1 MYVSL
6 NCIVYY
12 ILDAAIVVGRS
23 ELYSYYD
30 LYFICVIT
38 LNLWSVFNCD
48 DERKIFEVKFYN
60 CYC

>member
-1 MYVSL
+1 M
-6 NCIVYY
+6 YY
-12 ILDAAIVVGRS
+12 ILDAAVVVGRS

>member
-6 NCIVYY
+6 NCIVDY

-30 LYFICVIT
+30 LYFICVVT
-38 LNLWSVFNCD
+38 LNLWSVFNYNA
-48 DERKIFEVKFYN
+48 ERLYIIKEKY
-60 CYC
+60 YK

>member
-12 ILDAAIVVGRS
+12 ILDAAVVVGRS

-30 LYFICVIT
+30 LYFICVVT

-48 DERKIFEVKFYN
+48 DEDYIL
-60 CYC
+60 